1 MSLRARQALNFAIV
15 ALVALGFSVLPGGG
29 STLKVLLT
37 LLGIIF
43 FAAIAMFGYRLYRE
57 HRFTLEALADRERLV
72 LYASVALAFLTFV
85 ASQRLFNLRGGFG
98 VLIFLG
104 LLGLASYGVF
114 WVFTQS
120 RRYD

>member
-29 STLKVLLT
+29 SGLQVILT
-37 LLGIIF
+37 LLGIVF
-43 FAAIAMFGYRLYRE
+43 FAAIALFGYRLYRE

-85 ASQRLFNLRGGFG
+85 ASQRLFSLRGGLG